1 MLAADADAP
10 TGNHH
15 VFAMKKYVLT
25 KVISQ
30 MMISRTRPMD
40 HDLPTWILGLP
51 HRGLLEITEIENWES
66 KPGRIYHSFFRAQAV
81 LAFLFFLAPSFTSGG
96 AENISPENRN
106 HALTNFFDLSNI
118 RFVSGGSSEMLRTSR
133 CLRTILFQ
141 SDGPRTLRT
150 VAPFF
155 CYRIS
160 RHPKKNLW
168 NHGKLKVVLNDS
180 RVTGRPAKPRAR
192 RIDGRPSSG
201 PQIMLAAGELVLETI
216 WSSGPISFRPR
227 TSRARPPHDLKGEVA
242 AHFVAAK

>member
-81 LAFLFFLAPSFTSGG
+81 LAFLFSLAPSFTSGG

-141 SDGPRTLRT
+141 SDGPRTLTT
-150 VAPFF
+150 VALFF
-155 CYRIS
+155 YSIS
-160 RHPKKNLW
+160 RHPKKFSVGPWQAQSCLERFTRN
-168 NHGKLKVVLNDS
+168 
-180 RVTGRPAKPRAR
+180 RQTCETTGSPHRRPAQLRAANNAGSR
-192 RIDGRPSSG
+192 RIS
-201 PQIMLAAGELVLETI
+201 A
-216 WSSGPISFRPR
+216 
-227 TSRARPPHDLKGEVA
+227 
-242 AHFVAAK
+242 

>member
-40 HDLPTWILGLP
+40 HDLPTWIRGLP
-51 HRGLLEITEIENWES
+51 HRDLLEITEIENWES
-66 KPGRIYHSFFRAQAV
+66 KPGRIYHSFFRAQAGSCI
-81 LAFLFFLAPSFTSGG
+81 LFFLAPSFTSGG

-133 CLRTILFQ
+133 CLRTIVFQ

-150 VAPFF
+150 VAFF
-155 CYRIS
+155 FYSIS
-160 RHPKKNLW
+160 RHPKKSSCG
-168 NHGKLKVVLNDS
+168 HGKLKVVLNDS
-180 RVTGRPAKPRAR
+180 RVTGRPARRRAR
-192 RIDGRPSSG
+192 RIGGRPGSG

-227 TSRARPPHDLKGEVA
+227 TSRARLPHNLKGEGA
-242 AHFVAAK
+242 AHFVPAK